1 MSNSR
6 SRSLERVQAGGFTLL
21 EVVIVVAII
30 AISAAI
36 AIPAVQ
42 SGQHQRQVRGTLQGF
57 VAAVREA
64 SSKAVLTRKT
74 VEIWVS
80 PKENDYAMVVPLE
93 AGGTGTED
101 NPWVEEGEEDEERE
115 FDEIEIEEARKVI
128 GRVKL
133 PELATIG
140 EVTGG
145 RVLQDDIVAI
155 PFYPTGA
162 SGGAE
167 VEFNFEWE
175 DSRQSYVI
183 TIDPLI
189 STIDLKG
196 EE

>member
-1 MSNSR
+1 VSDVQSR
-6 SRSLERVQAGGFTLL
+6 SRERVRASGFTLL
-21 EVVIVVAII
+21 ELVIVVGII

-42 SGQHQRQVRGTLQGF
+42 SGQHQRQVRGTLQRF

-80 PKENDYAMVVPLE
+80 PKDNDYAMVVPLE
-93 AGGTGTED
+93 GSPVTED
-101 NPWVEEGEEDEERE
+101 SPWAEEGEERE
-115 FDEIEIEEARKVI
+115 LDEIELEEGRQVI
-128 GRVKL
+128 GRVEL
-133 PELATIG
+133 PELASIG
-140 EVTGG
+140 EVQGG
-145 RVLQDDIVAI
+145 RILQDDIVAI

-162 SGGAE
+162 SGGGAI
-167 VEFNFEWE
+167 EFLFEWE

-189 STIDLKG
+189 SSIELEGG
-196 EE
+196 E